1 MVRLSIYPLEH
12 LTETGST
19 PSSTYDVCMLFQFNL
34 FPIVAHGTLATHGA
48 YGASTQGLNSDS
60 LPKSGMF
67 FI

>member
-1 MVRLSIYPLEH
+1 MVLLSIYPLEH

-19 PSSTYDVCMLFQFNL
+19 PSSTYV
-34 FPIVAHGTLATHGA
+34 IVARGTHGTHGA

-67 FI
+67 FV